1 VIVSGSD
8 FAWGIVLIAAGV
20 FISVWGT
27 LLFRFALAM
36 MGFGVGFLLAMR
48 IFEGQDEAARVLIAF
63 AAGGVGAIALYALI
77 GLSLY
82 AAGAILG
89 LVVGVAVTAII
100 DIFAD
105 RPDGIV
111 ALILTVGGAGLGA
124 FFGRRL
130 GDMII
135 LLATS
140 GAGAMMIVS
149 GIAVL
154 FESRIESETTDPTSN
169 LAQRLTFALFII
181 FFAVSALAQ
190 FNYRRLQR
198 RIRPLA

>member
-1 VIVSGSD
+1 MR
-8 FAWGIVLIAAGV
+8 V
-20 FISVWGT
+20 FD
-27 LLFRFALAM
+27 
-36 MGFGVGFLLAMR
+36 
-48 IFEGQDEAARVLIAF
+48 GQEEVARVLIAF
-63 AAGGVGAIALYALI
+63 AAGGIGAIALYALI
-77 GLSLY
+77 GFGLY
-82 AAGAILG
+82 IAGAVLG
-89 LVVGVAVTAII
+89 AVVGIAVTAII
-100 DIFAD
+100 DIFAS

-140 GAGAMMIVS
+140 AAGAMMIVS
-149 GIAVL
+149 GLVVL
-154 FESRIESETTDPTSN
+154 FESRFQSDTTDPTSN
-169 LAQRLTFALFII
+169 LAQRLTVAIFVI
-181 FFAVSALAQ
+181 FFAVSGLAQ